1 MLRGR
6 LGLKLSDGRIAYEQ
20 TPPKQQGTSKTAS
33 SECMTAASG
42 ASEGSLQRS
51 SAAGKA
57 ASLLHLQHLSLK
69 SRDMVASPA
78 VGTQWWVERSAVQIN
93 GLGGG
98 PASAAAQRENNTGAD
113 CSAAVQQTRAAQQHA
128 KRWLMNS
135 PDAGADDDAAA
146 LAALDGLLE
155 SLEDPPMS
163 RAMPPPP
170 AAWGHSKQMRPRWE
184 VQVGAARRHVSWQDA
199 EAASACGAAP
209 VQVAAADTA
218 LDGLLEGFKGPQSSR
233 AVAQPTA
240 NRGPR
245 KPARPPE
252 GQLNG
257 TKKRAAWQEDGAGS
271 TLAAALPQDA
281 KHVSVLTALQ
291 SAVPAGL
298 ADLWRD
304 AGQADVARDRSSDA
318 SGASNSPADW
328 QIYQSPPLV
337 AQKIAQVYP

>member
-20 TPPKQQGTSKTAS
+20 ISPKQQGRSTTAS
-33 SECMTAASG
+33 SEGMSAASG
-42 ASEGSLQRS
+42 AAEGSLQRS

-57 ASLLHLQHLSLK
+57 ASPLHLQHLSLK
-69 SRDMVASPA
+69 SSEMVASPA
-78 VGTQWWVERSAVQIN
+78 VGSQWWVERSAVQMN

-98 PASAAAQRENNTGAD
+98 HASATVQRENNLAAD
-113 CSAAVQQTRAAQQHA
+113 SSAAVQHTRAAQQHA
-128 KRWLMNS
+128 KRWLRNS

-155 SLEDPPMS
+155 SLEEPPLS

-170 AAWGHSKQMRPRWE
+170 AVWGHSRQMRRQWE
-184 VQVGAARRHVSWQDA
+184 VQDGAARRHVSWQIA
-199 EAASACGAAP
+199 EAASACAAAS
-209 VQVAAADTA
+209 VQVAVAGAA
-218 LDGLLEGFKGPQSSR
+218 LNGPLEGFKGSHSSR
-233 AVAQPTA
+233 AMAPSTA
-240 NRGPR
+240 NGGPR
-245 KPARPPE
+245 KPARPLE
-252 GQLNG
+252 GQFNG
-257 TKKRAAWQEDGAGS
+257 TTKRAAWQKDEAGS
-271 TLAAALPQDA
+271 TSAAALQQDV

-304 AGQADVARDRSSDA
+304 AGQADVARDRSSSA

-328 QIYQSPPLV
+328 QIHQSPSLV
-337 AQKIAQVYP
+337 AQKISQV

>member
-20 TPPKQQGTSKTAS
+20 LSTKQQEMSMIAS
-33 SECMTAASG
+33 SKGVTAASG
-42 ASEGSLQRS
+42 AAEGSLQCS

-57 ASLLHLQHLSLK
+57 ASLLNLQHLSLK
-69 SRDMVASPA
+69 SSEMVASPA
-78 VGTQWWVERSAVQIN
+78 VGSQWWVERSAVQVN

-98 PASAAAQRENNTGAD
+98 HASAAVQRENNIAAD
-113 CSAAVQQTRAAQQHA
+113 STAAVQHIRAAQQHA
-128 KRWLMNS
+128 KHWLRDS

-155 SLEDPPMS
+155 SLEEPPMS

-170 AAWGHSKQMRPRWE
+170 AVWGHSRQMRLRWE
-184 VQVGAARRHVSWQDA
+184 AQDCAARRHVSWQIA
-199 EAASACGAAP
+199 EAALACAAAP
-209 VQVAAADTA
+209 VQAAVAGAA
-218 LDGLLEGFKGPQSSR
+218 LNGPLEGFKGPQASR
-233 AVAQPTA
+233 AMALPTA

-245 KPARPPE
+245 KPARLID

-257 TKKRAAWQEDGAGS
+257 TKKRAAWQEDEAGS
-271 TLAAALPQDA
+271 TSAAALPQDA

-304 AGQADVARDRSSDA
+304 AGQADVARDKSSSA

-328 QIYQSPPLV
+328 QTYQSPSLV
-337 AQKIAQVYP
+337 AQKTSQV